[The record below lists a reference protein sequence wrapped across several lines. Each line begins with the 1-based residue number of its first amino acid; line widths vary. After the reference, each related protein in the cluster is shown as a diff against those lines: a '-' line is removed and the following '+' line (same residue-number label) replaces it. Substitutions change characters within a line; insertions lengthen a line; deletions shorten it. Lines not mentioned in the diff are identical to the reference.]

1 MLEWKRSLTGM
12 GRDRL
17 SLRCNAF
24 VASCSVA
31 VSATYSMRR
40 SLFAKQHLTTLRF
53 EPSKRTHMNAEI
65 VIAFA
70 NDMVSNGC
78 RVKVQEC
85 IPRRLH
91 TSAKVS

>member
-1 MLEWKRSLTGM
+1 MFR
-12 GRDRL
+12 
-17 SLRCNAF
+17 RCIGDIFDEKKPICKSAF
-24 VASCSVA
+24 DD
-31 VSATYSMRR
+31 
-40 SLFAKQHLTTLRF
+40 FF

-91 TSAKVS
+91 TSESKLAITFGRCNALTDFHQFVVCVAPEEAI